1 MVRLSAVFTKALN
14 DGRAENIDQ
23 VHGVL
28 SLDSEGHKKF
38 RPRRFAEAKLEF
50 LVGFDIP
57 RDGIGRQFDEG
68 WLRI

>member
-1 MVRLSAVFTKALN
+1 MGWLSAVVTEALN

-23 VHGVL
+23 IHGVL
-28 SLDSEGHKKF
+28 ALDSERHEKF
-38 RPRRFAEAKLEF
+38 RPRRLAEAKLEF

>member
-1 MVRLSAVFTKALN
+1 MVWLSTFFAKALN
-14 DGRAENIDQ
+14 DGRAENINQ
-23 VHGVL
+23 IHGVL
-28 SLDSEGHKKF
+28 SLNGEGHEKF
-38 RPRRFAEAKLEF
+38 RPRRFAKAKLQF